1 MGLFSGITGAI
12 KSVGSFLDPFGPL
25 ISGGLSYLGQSSA
38 NAANAQQADYNR
50 SFQAQMRATQYQTAV
65 KDMQAAGLNPMLAY
79 QNGGAG
85 NVSGAVA
92 APMQNAVGQGV
103 SSALQ
108 SRQTLAASKN
118 LDEQNKLI
126 PAQVQQTLDSARYL
140 RQQSATEVA
149 REYRENQA
157 AKIDRERMDLD
168 RFLGMSQARLQLSQA
183 RNYDT
188 NSALAAQRT
197 LLDSYDLPGKRN
209 QAKADQTPW
218 SSDIWPVV
226 APVVDSF
233 HRAFNPF
240 RRH

>member
-1 MGLFSGITGAI
+1 MGFFSGITGAI

-92 APMQNAVGQGV
+92 APMQNALGQGV
-103 SSALQ
+103 SSSFQA
-108 SRQTLAASKN
+108 RQNIAQVKN
-118 LDEQNKLI
+118 LDEQNQLI
-126 PAQVQQTLDSARYL
+126 KDDAFLK
-140 RQQSATEVA
+140 RQQALTEVNRSF
-149 REYRENQA
+149 RESQA
-157 AKIDRERMDLD
+157 ATIDRERMDLD
-168 RFLGMSQARLQLSQA
+168 RALGLSQIKLQLSQA
-183 RNYDT
+183 RNYDS

-197 LLDSYDLPGKRN
+197 LLESYDLSGKRIDDWARR
-209 QAKADQTPW
+209 QPIGGYGRAIGTFFGDLGR
-218 SSDIWPVV
+218 VF
-226 APVVDSF
+226 SF
-233 HRAFNPF
+233 GRK
-240 RRH
+240 